1 MKFPVHF
8 FGGARAARF
17 GKPWRIIGLL
27 ALLFL
32 LQACS
37 AVKIAY
43 NQAHELAYWQLDG
56 YFDFSETQTTRVREE
71 LVQVHQWH
79 RNTQLP
85 TYIEA
90 LKKWQALLPGDLD
103 ETQVC
108 SLVEDVRGKLLAIS
122 ERSEAV
128 VSELAPTLAPEQLDH
143 LKRKFS
149 KLNTAYR
156 RDFLEG
162 SPQALLDKRVK
173 KTVSRAETLYGP
185 LEVKQLAVIRSYIAQ
200 SVFDAKLSL
209 AEHQRR
215 QQDALQTLAPLVAS
229 PSTTQ
234 QAQPAIRAYF
244 ERSLNSPDPAFR
256 SYQDRLTR
264 DTCKMFAALHNS
276 TSAMQRAQAVQ
287 TLKGYEQDVK
297 TLAGQRL

>member
-8 FGGARAARF
+8 FGGARFARF

-27 ALLFL
+27 TLLVL

-37 AVKIAY
+37 AVKMAY

-56 YFDFSETQTTRVREE
+56 YFDFSDAQTTKVREE

-90 LKKWQALLPGDLD
+90 LKKWQSLLPGELD
-103 ETQVC
+103 EAQVC
-108 SLVEDVRGKLLAIS
+108 ALVEDVRGKLLAIS
-122 ERSEAV
+122 DRSEIV
-128 VSELAPTLAPEQLDH
+128 LTELATTLAPEQLDH

-162 SPQALLDKRVK
+162 SPQSLLDKRVK
-173 KTVSRAETLYGP
+173 KAVSRAETLYGP
-185 LEVKQLAVIRSYIAQ
+185 LEDKQLAVIRHHLAQ

-215 QQDALQTLAPLVAS
+215 QQDALQTLAPLIAS
-229 PSTTQ
+229 SATAK

-264 DTCKMFAALHNS
+264 DSCKTFAALHNS
-276 TSAMQRAQAVQ
+276 TSAAQRAQAVQ
-287 TLKGYEQDVK
+287 TLKGYAQDFK
-297 TLAGQRL
+297 TLAGPRL

>member
-1 MKFPVHF
+1 MHF

-27 ALLFL
+27 TLLVL

-37 AVKIAY
+37 AVKMAY

-56 YFDFSETQTTRVREE
+56 YFDFSDAQTTKIREE

-108 SLVEDVRGKLLAIS
+108 ALVEDVRGKLLAIS
-122 ERSEAV
+122 DRSEAILT
-128 VSELAPTLAPEQLDH
+128 ELAPTLVPEQLDH

-162 SPQALLDKRVK
+162 SPQALLDNRVK
-173 KTVSRAETLYGP
+173 KAVSRAEMLYGP
-185 LEVKQLAVIRSYIAQ
+185 LEDKQLAVIRSRLAQ
-200 SVFDAKLSL
+200 SGFDAKLSL

-215 QQDALQTLAPLVAS
+215 QQDALQTLVPLIAS
-229 PSTTQ
+229 PSTAK

-244 ERSLNSPDPAFR
+244 ERSLNSPDPAYR

-264 DTCKMFAALHNS
+264 DTCKTFAAIHNS
-276 TSAMQRAQAVQ
+276 TSAAQRVQAIQ
-287 TLKGYEQDVK
+287 TLKGYAQDVK